1 MIVEELTKENFTNK
15 TKETC
20 IVDFW
25 APWCGPCKMLGP
37 LFEEVS
43 KAKDNASVKFY
54 KVNVDEE
61 EELAQEQGI
70 RGIPTMKLYKE
81 GEEVGQIVG
90 MQTKEALQNKINE
103 LLK

>member
-1 MIVEELTKENFTNK
+1 MEELTKDTFTEK
-15 TKETC
+15 TKGTC

-37 LFEEVS
+37 LFEELS
-43 KAKDNASVKFY
+43 KEEENKDIAFL

-61 EELAQEQGI
+61 GEIAQEHGI
-70 RGIPTMKLYKE
+70 RGIPTMKLFKN
-81 GEEVGQIVG
+81 GKEVGQIVG
-90 MQTKEALQNKINE
+90 MQTKVALQEKINT